1 MTQQNFRAVS
11 ESRWFVLGVALC
23 MFLLMGVY
31 YGWSIFVGPLER
43 EFGWA
48 RSQTSLPLT
57 ICLVM
62 FCFGAV
68 AGGLLGKIWP
78 HRFTVWLGALSI
90 GVGFSLASRAA
101 SLPELCIGYGVM
113 GGAGIGAAYNA
124 ILSTVLGRFS
134 DRLGLA
140 SGLLMMCYGLGGL
153 VINIVG
159 SRVIEAWDWR
169 VTMFGMAVAISG
181 VMLLGGLF
189 LKPPPAAQAE
199 PYRAQARAK
208 ARRAPAEEA
217 LDLSPR
223 QMVLRRS
230 FQMYFIWVLLLY
242 ASGLMLIG
250 HAVPFAGEQGL
261 GAGTAALLAG
271 AVAACNGVGRLL
283 SGLALDRFGRKMVM
297 RGISCCFII
306 ASGLLF
312 LAPQLHSAGL
322 ATAGYILVGLSYGAT
337 VACTVAVVNLFY
349 GARNYSINFSLA
361 NFASAFAAL
370 LGPYL
375 AGFLHK
381 STGGYGAM
389 TIAMFAFGCAALLLA
404 IQLKRP

>member
-1 MTQQNFRAVS
+1 MKQQ
-11 ESRWFVLGVALC
+11 RWLILGVALC
-23 MFLLMGVY
+23 MCLLMGVY
-31 YGWSIFVGPLER
+31 YGWSIFVSPLER
-43 EFGWA
+43 EFGWV

-68 AGGLLGKIWP
+68 AGGLLGKLWP

-90 GVGFSLASRAA
+90 GAGFTLASRATG
-101 SLPELCIGYGVM
+101 LPELCLGYGIM
-113 GGAGIGAAYNA
+113 GGLGIGAAYNA
-124 ILSTVLGRFS
+124 ILSTVLGWFP

-140 SGLLMMCYGLGGL
+140 SGLLMMSYGLGGL
-153 VINIVG
+153 VINIAG

-169 VTMFGMAVAISG
+169 VTLAGMAAAICG
-181 VMLLGGLF
+181 VMLLGGVF
-189 LKPPPAAQAE
+189 LK
-199 PYRAQARAK
+199 ARPDTPGPLQPSSSDGSARLK
-208 ARRAPAEEA
+208 ARRAPAEES

-250 HAVPFAGEQGL
+250 HAAPFAGEQGL
-261 GAGTAALLAG
+261 GPGAAAILAG

-283 SGLALDRFGRKMVM
+283 SGLALDRFGRKLVM
-297 RGISCCFII
+297 RGISCCFIA
-306 ASGLLF
+306 ASVLLF
-312 LAPQLHSAGL
+312 LSPHSGALTSLGF
-322 ATAGYILVGLSYGAT
+322 ILVGLSYGAA

-349 GARNYSINFSLA
+349 GSRNYSMNFSLA

-389 TIAMFAFGCAALLLA
+389 TVTMFAFGCAALLLA
-404 IQLKRP
+404 LQLKRP